1 MTGLT
6 LRQTHTNVTKTMN
19 TRLTDDCEDAGGFSG
34 SGVALVL
41 GLVVKDRLMDDEDP
55 LDALGDYLIFL
66 TFPDLTAVPEPFNL
80 KEQRME
86 GSIEEPGRGQCDK
99 RRQNKQSLAPWQ
111 SHETLHI
118 QTWQIPSLSP
128 PHPARAS

>member
-1 MTGLT
+1 MD
-6 LRQTHTNVTKTMN
+6 

-86 GSIEEPGRGQCDK
+86 GSIEEEGNVTNADKTNSLWHLGSLTRHFTFKLGRF
-99 RRQNKQSLAPWQ
+99 LLF
-111 SHETLHI
+111 HLHI
-118 QTWQIPSLSP
+118 LQGLRKLHMRSWKITQDMTST
-128 PHPARAS
+128 